1 MNENK
6 QLTYNDNKKNTISK
20 KELFKIISLSIITI
34 LIVGSIAYFFL
45 VYLSDSNSLKRYLKS
60 QGYSCSKKICKKE
73 INDEKFEFNYKKAKL
88 MITNDLY
95 VLNINTK
102 TPELEIKKDEYI
114 CTYRKDNY
122 ELGQSIDESFTYKP
136 KCEKYILDINKYLK
150 EYQTAIE
157 KSKYNV
163 NK

>member
-6 QLTYNDNKKNTISK
+6 QLTYNDNKSNINK
-20 KELFKIISLSIITI
+20 KELFKIISLSVIAI
-34 LIVGSIAYFFL
+34 LIVGAIAYFFL
-45 VYLSDSNSLKRYLKS
+45 VFLSDSNSLKRYLKN

-73 INDEKFEFNYKKAKL
+73 INDEKYEFNFKKAKL
-88 MITNDLY
+88 TITNDLY
-95 VLNINTK
+95 VLSIDTK

-122 ELGQSIDESFTYKP
+122 EFGQSIDESFTYNQ
-136 KCEKYILDINKYLK
+136 KCGKYISDINKYLK
-150 EYQTAIE
+150 EYKTALD
-157 KSKYNV
+157 KSGYNV